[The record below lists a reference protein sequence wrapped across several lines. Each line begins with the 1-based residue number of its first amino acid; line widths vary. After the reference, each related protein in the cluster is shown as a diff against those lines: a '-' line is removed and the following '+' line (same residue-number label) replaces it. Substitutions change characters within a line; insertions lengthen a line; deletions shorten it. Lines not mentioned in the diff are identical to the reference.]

1 VKILGY
7 EIRREQKAAQ
17 FETVLQRIIAAAEG
31 RSDTVTPES
40 CMSSPTVQAVVKVI
54 SSRLA
59 VTPVHVY
66 RKSEKNGRAVKEKL
80 PDHPVARLLAYPN
93 SWQTRS
99 DFFADATSSL
109 LRYGNFYA
117 YKSRGSTGP
126 IRELIPMH
134 ASAVIP
140 KQDVETYR
148 VIYEI
153 REKGGGVKELPLSKI
168 MHVRGS
174 SRDYLVGDSPIR
186 DVSRTIALE
195 IAAEQF
201 GWSFFANGAVPLM
214 VFKFMQGAGGFKT
227 KEQEDEFI
235 ASFQSALG
243 GSKRHK
249 AMLLPKGIETGDP
262 VKVENDKAQFLE
274 TRKLQRTIIAG
285 AMGVPPQYVG
295 DLDGSKWNNTEQMQL
310 AFTQDVI
317 YPIVQRFEAAMERD
331 LLTEDD
337 YRSGVIIRFNLD
349 AGLRAD
355 FKSRQEGLRIQR
367 DAGVISPN
375 EWREMENM
383 NPIDEDDGGEDY
395 LRPANMMVA
404 GEEPEPIEE
413 PEPVQPPIADLDDA
427 VKRLVSL
434 TGKLR

>member
-1 VKILGY
+1 MKIFGF
-7 EIRREQKAAQ
+7 EINREQKSQQ
-17 FETVLQRIIAAAEG
+17 FETVLQRIIAASEG
-31 RSDTVTPES
+31 RSDSVTPET

-66 RKSEKNGRAVKEKL
+66 RKTVRSGRAFKERL
-80 PDHPVARLLAYPN
+80 ADHPVARLLQYPN

-99 DFFADATSSL
+99 DFFGDATSSL
-109 LRYGNFYA
+109 IRYGNFYA

-126 IRELIPMH
+126 IRELVPMH
-134 ASAVIP
+134 SSAVTP
-140 KQDVETYR
+140 EQDVSTYS
-148 VIYEI
+148 VTYKVQQKKGPEI
-153 REKGGGVKELPLSKI
+153 ELPASKV

-174 SRDYLVGDSPIR
+174 ARDFLSGDSPIR

-227 KEQEDEFI
+227 KEQEDEFVK
-235 ASFQSALG
+235 SFQEALG

-262 VKVENDKAQFLE
+262 VRIENDKAQFLE

-285 AMGVPPQYVG
+285 ALGVPPQYVG

-310 AFTQDVI
+310 SFTQDVI
-317 YPIVQRFEAAMERD
+317 YPIAQRFEAAMERD
-331 LLTEDD
+331 LLTDDD

-349 AGLRAD
+349 ASLRAD

-383 NPIDEDDGGEDY
+383 NPISDVDGGEDY

-404 GEEPEPIEE
+404 GAEPEETDDGTETNPAPDQE
-413 PEPVQPPIADLDDA
+413 PE
-427 VKRLVSL
+427 
-434 TGKLR
+434 

>member
-1 VKILGY
+1 
-7 EIRREQKAAQ
+7 
-17 FETVLQRIIAAAEG
+17 
-31 RSDTVTPES
+31 
-40 CMSSPTVQAVVKVI
+40 
-54 SSRLA
+54 
-59 VTPVHVY
+59 
-66 RKSEKNGRAVKEKL
+66 
-80 PDHPVARLLAYPN
+80 
-93 SWQTRS
+93 
-99 DFFADATSSL
+99 
-109 LRYGNFYA
+109 
-117 YKSRGSTGP
+117 
-126 IRELIPMH
+126 
-134 ASAVIP
+134 
-140 KQDVETYR
+140 
-148 VIYEI
+148 
-153 REKGGGVKELPLSKI
+153 
-168 MHVRGS
+168 MHVRGA

-227 KEQEDEFI
+227 KEQEEEFVK
-235 ASFQSALG
+235 SFQEALG
-243 GSKRHK
+243 GSRRHK

-262 VKVENDKAQFLE
+262 VKIENDKAQFLE

-355 FKSRQEGLRIQR
+355 FMSRQQGLRIQR

-383 NPIDEDDGGEDY
+383 NPISDEDGGEDY
-395 LRPANMMVA
+395 VRPANMMVA
-404 GEEPEPIEE
+404 GEEP
-413 PEPVQPPIADLDDA
+413 PEPVAPAEPPAEEELSKAIR
-427 VKRLVSL
+427 RLQSVA
-434 TGKLR
+434 RV

>member
-1 VKILGY
+1 MKIFGY
-7 EIRREQKAAQ
+7 EINREQKAAQ

-31 RSDTVTPES
+31 RSDAVTPET

-66 RKSEKNGRAVKEKL
+66 RKSERNGRAFKERL
-80 PDHPVARLLAYPN
+80 GDHPVAKLLQYPN

-109 LRYGNFYA
+109 LRYGNFYC
-117 YKSRGSTGP
+117 YKSRGTTGP
-126 IRELIPMH
+126 IRELIPLH
-134 ASAVIP
+134 ASSVIP
-140 KQDVETYR
+140 HQDADTYR
-148 VIYEI
+148 VYYEV
-153 REKGGGVKELPLSKI
+153 REKGGGVRELPLSKI
-168 MHVRGS
+168 MHVRGA

-195 IAAEQF
+195 VAAEQF
-201 GWSFFANGAVPLM
+201 GWSFFSNGAVPLM

-227 KEQEDEFI
+227 KEQEEEFI
-235 ASFQSALG
+235 KSFQEALG
-243 GSKRHK
+243 GSRRHK

-262 VKVENDKAQFLE
+262 VKIENDKAQFLE

-331 LLTEDD
+331 LLTDDD

-355 FKSRQEGLRIQR
+355 FMSRQQGLRIQR

-383 NPIDEDDGGEDY
+383 NPISDEDGGEDY
-395 LRPANMMVA
+395 VRPANMMVA
-404 GEEPEPIEE
+404 GEEPPEQEP
-413 PEPVQPPIADLDDA
+413 PEPVEDSL
-427 VKRLVSL
+427 KRLVELSE
-434 TGKLR
+434 KLR